1 MLNRGIALNIIY
13 QSLKKSISF
22 LSFVMIMRLKIFK
35 VLRFEFY

>member
-1 MLNRGIALNIIY
+1 MLNRGITFNIIY